1 MAIVSR
7 GYFGTMTMADN
18 GANQITKTWQMTAAD
33 AATAATDWAVIK
45 AAFNA
50 ICDSVEVASSLGER
64 FENDDITYP
73 AAGVN
78 NQDKASITVRLATGN
93 KKANLKI
100 PAPVIGIFSAATG
113 PAADI
118 VDILD
123 ADLNTYLD
131 IFESGGEAYLSDGE
145 LMDDPLHGKRI
156 SAKHSGRTP

>member
-7 GYFGTMTMADN
+7 GYYGTMTMADN
-18 GANQITKTWQMTAAD
+18 GGNQITKTWTMTAAD
-33 AATAATDWAVIK
+33 AATAATDWAIIK

-50 ICDSVEVASSLGER
+50 ITDAVEVASSLGER
-64 FENDDITYP
+64 FENDSITYP

-78 NQDKASITVRLATGN
+78 NQDKASITVRLTTGN

-100 PAPVIGIFSAATG
+100 PAPVIGIFSADTG
-113 PAADI
+113 PAADK

-131 IFESGGEAYLSDGE
+131 IFETGNEATLSDGE
-145 LMDDPLHGKRI
+145 ILDDPLYGRRI
-156 SAKHSGRTP
+156 SAKHSGRPD